1 MIMDYRDYLVLNT
14 YAVTWKDSAKYL
26 AVFIIGSLAT
36 WKLFDII
43 IWLLVD
49 VHINIGTY

>member
-1 MIMDYRDYLVLNT
+1 MDYRDYLVLNT

-43 IWLLVD
+43 IWLLVN
-49 VHINIGTY
+49 VHILVDV